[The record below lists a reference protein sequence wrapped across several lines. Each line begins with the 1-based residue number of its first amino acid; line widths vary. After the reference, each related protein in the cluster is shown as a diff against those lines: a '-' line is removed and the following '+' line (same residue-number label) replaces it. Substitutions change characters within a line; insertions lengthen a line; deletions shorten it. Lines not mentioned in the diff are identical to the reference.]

1 MLLFM
6 FLLVAKFVKKKKK
19 KIFTL
24 EYFFYLCEK
33 RPKTKLNFF

>member
-1 MLLFM
+1 M
-6 FLLVAKFVKKKKK
+6 FLLVAKFVKKKK